1 MSESEYQF
9 RPLGTWPRKP
19 TVDRK
24 RHPFK
29 QTYSDTLRIMD
40 YELWKLSAL
49 LPIVIEADFPEWAIR
64 NDGRI
69 RADAPT
75 ETRPAS
81 SSRSGQKKFGPLKF
95 ICDDCVSWQD
105 NIRAIALTL
114 TRLRKAD
121 IYGVTKHSGAIHP
134 RLASVAAAAAHA
146 SADDG
151 GRRPRVSS
159 AMKEAACRFDG

>member
-1 MSESEYQF
+1 MLDIGCANWTRGGTQRLADVRRRGRAAMSESEHQF

-69 RADAPT
+69 LADAP
-75 ETRPAS
+75 EAELAR
-81 SSRSGQKKFGPLKF
+81 RHHLVQDKK
-95 ICDDCVSWQD
+95 IWSAQ
-105 NIRAIALTL
+105 
-114 TRLRKAD
+114 
-121 IYGVTKHSGAIHP
+121 IH
-134 RLASVAAAAAHA
+134 L
-146 SADDG
+146 
-151 GRRPRVSS
+151 
-159 AMKEAACRFDG
+159 